1 MADVVARI
9 IVEYYLIRARAD
21 YDGLLLRLVIRRH
34 IAIEFLLGTYH
45 LCAKQSFTCY
55 VCLGV
60 DILVVVGRIDI
71 TNRVRIFYPII
82 VQVQLKAFC
91 RKLAA
96 MARPMLFSAL

>member
-55 VCLGV
+55 V
-60 DILVVVGRIDI
+60 
-71 TNRVRIFYPII
+71 TF
-82 VQVQLKAFC
+82 
-91 RKLAA
+91 AA
-96 MARPMLFSAL
+96 GSISLLLSAAST